1 MTILPEALKKEFMTY
16 KQSIDLNTPVLTQG
30 TLEIYLKSS
39 MYPVHVAR
47 TRKFFQKKMEEL
59 RKACLNG
66 FAALEGIRVCVC
78 NCTDEE
84 LERAVKRIKEEM
96 SAIAAGLP

>member
-1 MTILPEALKKEFMTY
+1 MFMTIYAFIETGKNQADPMVKRLLKHNVVAD
-16 KQSIDLNTPVLTQG
+16 SIKN
-30 TLEIYLKSS
+30 S
-39 MYPVHVAR
+39 
-47 TRKFFQKKMEEL
+47 
-59 RKACLNG
+59 CLDG
-66 FAALEGIRVCVC
+66 FAALEGIRLCVC

>member
-1 MTILPEALKKEFMTY
+1 MEGRILNL
-16 KQSIDLNTPVLTQG
+16 D
-30 TLEIYLKSS
+30 
-39 MYPVHVAR
+39 
-47 TRKFFQKKMEEL
+47 
-59 RKACLNG
+59 G
-66 FAALEGIRVCVC
+66 FAALEGIRLCVC